1 MADAVDVPIS
11 SHIYSE
17 QSLTLMAALGN
28 ATYLEHMPWFDS
40 LFCEKLEM
48 KDGMIVVP
56 ERPGFG
62 FTFDKDA
69 VERYRLSSRA

>member
-1 MADAVDVPIS
+1 
-11 SHIYSE
+11 
-17 QSLTLMAALGN
+17 
-28 ATYLEHMPWFDS
+28 MPWFDS
-40 LFCEKLEM
+40 LFREKLEM

-69 VERYRLSSRA
+69 VERYRL